1 MTVGYPGASLNPN
14 ATGTSSGT
22 GSPMVETSSLKTV
35 TFDGNGSISLPN
47 GALGVSDPIELPVK
61 SQSQISISIY
71 LANGQKGTNITSHL
85 TSQTDTW
92 FGFGDQTSS
101 PNITGEGEIPL
112 AQWYCLTR
120 GS

>member
-1 MTVGYPGASLNPN
+1 
-14 ATGTSSGT
+14 
-22 GSPMVETSSLKTV
+22 MVETSSLKTV

-92 FGFGDQTSS
+92 FGFGDQTPS
-101 PNITGEGEIPL
+101 PNITGEGVIPL
-112 AQWYCLTR
+112 TQWYCLTR